1 MTSIEDEGRVAK
13 ETQTVIS
20 SLTPSTPRTR
30 AQIDTLRKAADF
42 ATKAILQ
49 NNFSSQKA
57 LNTTRGE
64 TATALRGLL
73 ANGSLTQESISRARN
88 AVEAWLN
95 ASTSGV
101 GSH

>member
-1 MTSIEDEGRVAK
+1 MTSIEDERKIAK
-13 ETQTVIS
+13 DAEAVVR

-30 AQIDTLRKAADF
+30 AQIDTLRKAAHF
-42 ATKAILQ
+42 ATTAILQ

-57 LNTTRGE
+57 LNNTRGE

-95 ASTSGV
+95 ASTSGT